1 MNVVLQERGWAG
13 HFICANRCGFRRNT
27 LVTLMNDAGVA
38 QARIVVSTVGLLRL
52 SHNSEIEEVGLG
64 RFFETMAFWSKENDP
79 RYHDADVGREVRFDS
94 PWAIGEV
101 DADDRANDM
110 HDAVVQEIAGKLMAG
125 LLKEDC

>member
-64 RFFETMAFWSKENDP
+64 RFFETMAFWSRKNDP
-79 RYHDADVGREVRFDS
+79 RYHDVDVAREVSFDS

-110 HDAVVQEIAGKLMAG
+110 HDAVVQEIAGKLMSG